1 MRKLYP
7 FLKLWPSRSLLM
19 CGKSFVFLINS
30 FMVNKNMNS
39 IPYVTNDFFYLNVT
53 FTEIENY
60 A

>member
-1 MRKLYP
+1 
-7 FLKLWPSRSLLM
+7 
-19 CGKSFVFLINS
+19 
-30 FMVNKNMNS
+30 MVNKNMNS